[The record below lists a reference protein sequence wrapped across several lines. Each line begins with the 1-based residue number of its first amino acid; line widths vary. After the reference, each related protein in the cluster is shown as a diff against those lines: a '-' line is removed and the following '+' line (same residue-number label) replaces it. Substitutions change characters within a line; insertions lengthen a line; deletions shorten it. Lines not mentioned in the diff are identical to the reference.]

1 MPRRRKVLVL
11 GTFGVLML
19 WSMECEQLMSPGCAV
34 LLAINAGP
42 SAELAKEGGNI
53 KTSVAQAVLAA

>member
-1 MPRRRKVLVL
+1 
-11 GTFGVLML
+11 
-19 WSMECEQLMSPGCAV
+19 MECEQLMSPGCAV